1 MNARKVVFRAIF
13 VRIRGRCAC
22 SHCLIRRYVTEL
34 KQKNFEKNQKMI
46 DRNPV
51 LMQVVQMLRLRD
63 EIVTRQPCECHMES
77 HGGVKRFF
85 EKKTKKVVDSERESG

>member
-1 MNARKVVFRAIF
+1 
-13 VRIRGRCAC
+13 
-22 SHCLIRRYVTEL
+22 
-34 KQKNFEKNQKMI
+34 MI

-85 EKKTKKVVDSERESG
+85 EKKTKKVIDSERESG